1 MQTKIDYISLYS
13 LYAILE
19 KIKVHKKRIYIFS
32 LNVNLMHEVNKN
44 VNLLLQKEP
53 RKAATSPPEG
63 KKTWLFLSKFVN
75 NFKRKKNREKIFKT
89 QIQWYR

>member
-19 KIKVHKKRIYIFS
+19 KIKVYKKRIYIFIKCE
-32 LNVNLMHEVNKN
+32 LMHEGNKN

-63 KKTWLFLSKFVN
+63 KKIIFI
-75 NFKRKKNREKIFKT
+75 KIC
-89 QIQWYR
+89 

>member
-19 KIKVHKKRIYIFS
+19 KIKVHKKRIYIFIKCE
-32 LNVNLMHEVNKN
+32 LMHEVKKTLICFYKKN
-44 VNLLLQKEP
+44 PEKQPLLLLKERRLDYFYQNLLIILRE
-53 RKAATSPPEG
+53 
-63 KKTWLFLSKFVN
+63 
-75 NFKRKKNREKIFKT
+75 KKNREKIFKT

>member
-19 KIKVHKKRIYIFS
+19 KIKVHKKRIYIFIKCE
-32 LNVNLMHEVNKN
+32 LMQEVNEN

-63 KKTWLFLSKFVN
+63 KKT
-75 NFKRKKNREKIFKT
+75 
-89 QIQWYR
+89 

>member
-19 KIKVHKKRIYIFS
+19 KIKVHKKRIYIFIKCE
-32 LNVNLMHEVNKN
+32 LMQEVNKN

-63 KKTWLFLSKFVN
+63 KKT
-75 NFKRKKNREKIFKT
+75 
-89 QIQWYR
+89 

>member
-1 MQTKIDYISLYS
+1 
-13 LYAILE
+13 
-19 KIKVHKKRIYIFS
+19 
-32 LNVNLMHEVNKN
+32 MHEVNEN

-89 QIQWYR
+89 QSQWYR

>member
-19 KIKVHKKRIYIFS
+19 KMKVYKKRIYIFIKCE
-32 LNVNLMHEVNKN
+32 LMHEGNKN

-75 NFKRKKNREKIFKT
+75 NFKRKKK
-89 QIQWYR
+89 